1 MSDNQELK
9 DQQLFGLGLLRF
21 ESEVIELRIPGTKKG
36 TLSGYFND
44 HEALTEAAAPY
55 NGNANIFVTLNPV
68 NPALL
73 ARANNRLM
81 SRAKLVTK
89 DEDIERHNWVAVNIN
104 PVCPEGIPSTNEEHE
119 AAIEAARRI
128 RDDLRGEGWPEPVLT
143 DTGNGAQLLFYTDL
157 SNDQEC
163 SDIIKDALIALH
175 QKNSDEQVKVE
186 TDVFKPAVLLRLFG
200 TVHLTGDKTED
211 RPHRLSQILEY
222 PEELT
227 PVSIEQLKQLA
238 SLADKAVGNTKND
251 GVVDEETQT
260 DLLIRLGSE
269 AQFFKD
275 DIDEAYAALIVKG
288 HMETWKVKS
297 KQFLMWLTKRYY
309 EETGKA
315 PASDSMRQAKGVME
329 MKAMFEGQQRKLN
342 LRVAELEGAV
352 YYDLADKDWRVVKV
366 TPGKCELLD
375 SPPIL
380 FVRNKNLRAQV
391 EPDFNGDVKLLLN
404 HVVFKNLEDQILY
417 LVNIV
422 ACFLPTIPHPV
433 QVLHGEKGAS
443 KTTTQR
449 MSRAIVDPAE
459 RDLLIMPNS
468 MQDLALTLAN
478 NYMPCFDNLDGFSS
492 EKSDLLCTACT
503 GGSFSR
509 RMLFT
514 DDDEAILSFKRCISL
529 NGINVVVTKADLI
542 DRAILLELERISED
556 NRKEETEVWR
566 AFEEDK
572 PQIVGGALMTLA
584 KAMAIYPKVKLDK
597 LGRMADFTRWSYA
610 IAEAMGLGGEQFLD
624 AYLNNQNR
632 SNEEAVSS
640 NPVAAAMVALMKST
654 EKWEGSV
661 AKLLGAL
668 QRVAD
673 KERIN
678 TYVKTWPK
686 AAHILSRRLKEVQ
699 SNLKQAGIV
708 FQIRHDGDAKVV
720 TIHKTD
726 TSANPSIHYTEVE
739 HYMELGLDDD

>member
-9 DQQLFGLGLLRF
+9 DEQLFGLGLLRF

-44 HEALTEAAAPY
+44 HEALAEAVAPY

-68 NPALL
+68 KTALL
-73 ARANNRLM
+73 ARANSRLEP
-81 SRAKLVTK
+81 RAKHVTK
-89 DEDIERHNWVAVNIN
+89 DEEILRHNWVAVNVN
-104 PVCPEGIPSTNEEHE
+104 PVYPEGIPSTNEEHE

-128 RDDLRGEGWPEPVLT
+128 RDDLMEEGWPEPVMV
-143 DTGNGAQLLFYTDL
+143 DSGNGAQLLFYTSL
-157 SNDQEC
+157 PNDQEC
-163 SDIIKDALIALH
+163 SDIIRDALIAL
-175 QKNSDEQVKVE
+175 QQRYKNSQVKVIASA
-186 TDVFKPAVLLRLFG
+186 FKAAELQRLFG
-200 TVHLTGDKTED
+200 TVNLTGDETED
-211 RPHRLSQILEY
+211 RPHRVSQILEY
-222 PEELT
+222 PDKLT
-227 PVSIEQLKQLA
+227 PVSIVQLEQLA
-238 SLADKAVGNTKND
+238 SLADNTAGNAKND
-251 GVVDEETQT
+251 GVVDEDTQAS
-260 DLLIRLGSE
+260 LLIRLGSE

-275 DIDEAYAALIVKG
+275 DIDEAYAALMVKG
-288 HMETWKVKS
+288 HTETWKVKS

-309 EETGKA
+309 EETGKT
-315 PASDSMRQAKGVME
+315 PASDAMRQAKGVME
-329 MKAMFEGQQRKLN
+329 MKAMYEGQQRKLN

-352 YYDLADKDWRVVKV
+352 YYDLADRDWRAVKV
-366 TPGKCELLD
+366 TPGKCDLLD
-375 SPPIL
+375 EPPIL
-380 FVRNKNLRAQV
+380 FVRNKNMKAQV
-391 EPDFNGDVKLLLN
+391 EPDFDGDVKLLLN
-404 HVVFKNLEDQILY
+404 HVVFKSYEDQILY

-422 ACFLPTIPHPV
+422 ASFLPSIPHPV

-478 NYMPCFDNLDGFSS
+478 NYMPCFDKLDGFSS

-514 DDDEAILSFKRCISL
+514 DDDEAILSFKRCVSL
-529 NGINVVVTKADLI
+529 NGINVVVTKSDLI
-542 DRAILLELERISED
+542 DRSNLLELERISED
-556 NRKEETEVWR
+556 NRKEESEVWQ

-572 PQIVGGALMTLA
+572 PYIVGGAQMTLA

-597 LGRMADFTRWSYA
+597 LGRMADFTRWGYA

-632 SNEEAVSS
+632 SNEEAVSA

-654 EKWEGSV
+654 EKWEGSE
-661 AKLLGAL
+661 LSSW
-668 QRVAD
+668 
-673 KERIN
+673 ERC
-678 TYVKTWPK
+678 
-686 AAHILSRRLKEVQ
+686 RE
-699 SNLKQAGIV
+699 
-708 FQIRHDGDAKVV
+708 
-720 TIHKTD
+720 
-726 TSANPSIHYTEVE
+726 
-739 HYMELGLDDD
+739 